1 VVKFSYDVRTLSD
14 KASAAVANAA
24 LKDAG
29 LITDLDKTL
38 RIWTKPYGFGQN
50 LSH

>member
-1 VVKFSYDVRTLSD
+1 MMPERYQLSD

-29 LITDLDKTL
+29 LITDLDKTYLIDKNKL
-38 RIWTKPYGFGQN
+38 RRERKKHKDN
-50 LSH
+50 

>member
-1 VVKFSYDVRTLSD
+1 MTKFSYDVRTLSD

-29 LITDLDKTL
+29 LITDLDKTYVIYKNKL
-38 RIWTKPYGFGQN
+38 RRER
-50 LSH
+50 